1 VAIEPRS
8 VGLDLLTSTV
18 CDALIV
24 EGMEDARSIREI
36 VARRPDAPVLVVASS
51 GDQTAALIREGADD
65 VLVRDEVTASTL
77 ARALAH
83 AVARHHSESTFRA
96 LAEGSAAAFFIY
108 QDSKLR
114 YVNPTLEALLGY
126 KADELIGRDPLEL
139 IHPDHHAGLAT
150 RREGRP
156 RAAGVEDRREVRV
169 RTRSGDERWVDLTT
183 APIVYL
189 GRAAVVGTAIDI
201 TDRKALEQRV
211 MASQRLEAVG
221 RLAGGIAHDFNNL
234 LLVISGQTERLLE
247 GLGRGHPLRGAA
259 AAIQGAAQ
267 RAAALTH
274 QLLAFGRRQMLIPS
288 PIDLNTV
295 VGDMEAL
302 LRHSVGKDVAVVTE
316 LTYNLPRVRA
326 DRAQIEQVLVNLA
339 ANARDAMPE
348 GGQLTLTTDVFAVT
362 DELRRSRP
370 WLTDGNFVRLQ
381 VTDTGVGVS
390 PDALPH
396 LFEPFFTTKPGGP
409 GSGLG
414 LATVYGVVKQS
425 GGFIWVDSHP
435 GQGTRVTLLLPAVEA
450 TVQEPM
456 TTRPAPR
463 ENAVVLL
470 VEDEEAVRELLTS
483 ALERAGFEVHAATSG
498 EEALELERQRRF
510 DLLVTDV
517 VLPKITGPQLA
528 REIRHRSPETRVLF
542 MSGYAGDSLDAAES
556 GGPRTF
562 IQKPFSSRALV
573 DRVRELL
580 NQPQPR

>member
-1 VAIEPRS
+1 
-8 VGLDLLTSTV
+8 
-18 CDALIV
+18 
-24 EGMEDARSIREI
+24 
-36 VARRPDAPVLVVASS
+36 
-51 GDQTAALIREGADD
+51 
-65 VLVRDEVTASTL
+65 
-77 ARALAH
+77 
-83 AVARHHSESTFRA
+83 
-96 LAEGSAAAFFIY
+96 
-108 QDSKLR
+108 
-114 YVNPTLEALLGY
+114 
-126 KADELIGRDPLEL
+126 
-139 IHPDHHAGLAT
+139 
-150 RREGRP
+150 
-156 RAAGVEDRREVRV
+156 
-169 RTRSGDERWVDLTT
+169 
-183 APIVYL
+183 
-189 GRAAVVGTAIDI
+189 
-201 TDRKALEQRV
+201 
-211 MASQRLEAVG
+211 
-221 RLAGGIAHDFNNL
+221 
-234 LLVISGQTERLLE
+234 
-247 GLGRGHPLRGAA
+247 
-259 AAIQGAAQ
+259 
-267 RAAALTH
+267 
-274 QLLAFGRRQMLIPS
+274 MLIPS

-302 LRHSVGKDVAVVTE
+302 LRHGVGKDVAVVTE